1 MNEGKIKI
9 IYVLFDLLDGNYVL
23 LKLKDK
29 IIVFDSIRKND
40 FVGKVKFSNAIIF
53 VVFELFNIC
62 GIKTYFV
69 RKYDD
74 EFFIGVN
81 CDMIFFEVVIRRI
94 VIGLFLKRYIGI
106 KEGYRFVFV
115 KLEMFFKD
123 DV

>member
-23 LKLKDK
+23 LKSKDK

-40 FVGKVKFSNAIIF
+40 FVGKVKFSNVIII
-53 VVFELFNIC
+53 VVFELLNIC
-62 GIKTYFV
+62 GIKIYFV

-74 EFFIGVN
+74 EFFIGVY
-81 CDMIFFEVVIRRI
+81 CDMILFEVVFRRI